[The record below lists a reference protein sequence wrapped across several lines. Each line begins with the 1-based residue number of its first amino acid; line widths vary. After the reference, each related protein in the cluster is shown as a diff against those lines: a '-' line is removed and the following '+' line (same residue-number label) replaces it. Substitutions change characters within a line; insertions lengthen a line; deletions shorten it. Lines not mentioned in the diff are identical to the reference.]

1 MGTVSPS
8 PAARP
13 SSAARGRFV
22 ASLLFGAVTLG
33 FSGTSAM
40 AAEPPAVAREVR
52 ALPSTDREVAAFYRA
67 QPDRLLWV
75 QGGQLRP
82 EAQRVLKL
90 IEGAAADGLDP
101 IDYRPR
107 ALEDALNAA
116 RSGAPADLA
125 RAETLLSAA
134 FARYV
139 RDLRRPGHVNMVYV
153 DSELAPRA
161 PTVREV
167 LDQLA
172 ATPSVRAAM
181 ERALAVNPL
190 YAKLRAAYAAEL
202 AGGRLTEDQQSRV
215 RATLERLRAL
225 PADLGDRYV
234 LVDAAS
240 ARLWMYENGR
250 PVDSMKVVIGRPGE
264 PTPLMAAYFR
274 HLTLNPYWN
283 VPPDLVQR
291 LVAPNVL
298 QQGPKYLRNAGYQVM
313 TDWSED
319 AEPRDAS
326 DIDWNK
332 VVAGDE
338 QLPLRQLPGPRNS
351 MGRMKFM
358 FPNKLG
364 VYLHDTP
371 NRELFAEADRRR
383 SAGCVRLED
392 ADRLARW
399 LFGRTVQASSP
410 DPEQHVPL
418 NDRVPVYITYLTAMP
433 EAGRIAFHNDHYER
447 DRPLLARLGG
457 GTLASA
463 R

>member
-1 MGTVSPS
+1 
-8 PAARP
+8 
-13 SSAARGRFV
+13 
-22 ASLLFGAVTLG
+22 
-33 FSGTSAM
+33 M
-40 AAEPPAVAREVR
+40 AAEPLPLAREVR
-52 ALPSTDREVAAFYRA
+52 ALPMSERDIAAFYRA
-67 QPDRLLWV
+67 HADRPLWV
-75 QGGQLRP
+75 QGDRLRP
-82 EAQRVLKL
+82 EAQRVLEL
-90 IEGAAADGLDP
+90 IEGAAADGLDAF
-101 IDYRPR
+101 DYRPR
-107 ALEDALNAA
+107 ELAEAMQAA
-116 RSGAPADLA
+116 RSGEPADLA
-125 RAETLLSAA
+125 RAELLLSRA
-134 FARYV
+134 FALYA
-139 RDLRRPGHVNMVYV
+139 RDLRRPGPLNMVYV
-153 DSELAPRA
+153 DAELAPRA
-161 PTVREV
+161 PTLRAV

-172 ATPSVRAAM
+172 AAPSLRAGIEQAT
-181 ERALAVNPL
+181 AVNPL

-202 AGGRLTEDQQSRV
+202 ARGRLTSEQEAGV

-225 PADLGDRYV
+225 PADLGDRFV

-250 PVDSMKVVIGRPGE
+250 PVGSMKVVIGRPGE

-291 LVAPNVL
+291 LVAPNVV
-298 QQGPKYLRNAGYQVM
+298 QQGPKYLRNAGYQVL
-313 TDWSED
+313 TDWGED
-319 AEPRDAS
+319 ARPREPSAV
-326 DIDWNK
+326 DWRK
-332 VVAGDE
+332 VAAGEE

-371 NRELFAEADRRR
+371 NRELFSEGDRRR

-392 ADRLARW
+392 ADRLAEW
-399 LFGRTVQASSP
+399 LFGRRIEASS
-410 DPEQHVPL
+410 DAPEQHVPL

-433 EAGRIAFHNDHYER
+433 EGGRLAFHDDHYGR

-457 GTLASA
+457 GSLASA